1 MKKIFI
7 TLMICL
13 LCLTVVPSTIFA
25 YFGNF
30 TINSGYT
37 YGDRSTANTKMDTVQ
52 TAYVNW
58 NDSNAKKEHYEW
70 FRVIN
75 SDGMIRSDETLFT
88 EFQSRFINERNCVKN
103 YYYYLQAR
111 RENFWDPLTTV
122 TGTWES

>member
-30 TINSGYT
+30 TINANNT

-58 NDSNAKKEHYEW
+58 NGSSASKHYEW
-70 FRVIN
+70 FRIVN
-75 SDGMIRSDETLFT
+75 SDGMVRSDETIFT
-88 EFQSRFINERNCVKN
+88 HLQSRFINERNCVKN